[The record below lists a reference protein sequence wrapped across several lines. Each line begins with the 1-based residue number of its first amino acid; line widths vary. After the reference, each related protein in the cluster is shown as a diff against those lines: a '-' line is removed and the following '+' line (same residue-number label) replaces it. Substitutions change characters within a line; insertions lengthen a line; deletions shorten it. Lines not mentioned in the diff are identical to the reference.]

1 MLQPK
6 DSNGWDP
13 SADMT
18 AKVEEAYARGFQ
30 KWEKKID
37 NENMCV
43 TSKQRM
49 QSLHRHIALE
59 RSAVILL
66 VGEI

>member
-1 MLQPK
+1 
-6 DSNGWDP
+6 
-13 SADMT
+13 MT

-49 QSLHRHIALE
+49 QSLYRHIALE

>member
-1 MLQPK
+1 
-6 DSNGWDP
+6 
-13 SADMT
+13 MT

-30 KWEKKID
+30 KREKKID

-43 TSKQRM
+43 TSKQHM
-49 QSLHRHIALE
+49 QSLHRHKALE

-66 VGEI
+66 VGEIWTEVKSA

>member
-1 MLQPK
+1 
-6 DSNGWDP
+6 
-13 SADMT
+13 MT
-18 AKVEEAYARGFQ
+18 AKVEEAYAQGFQ

-49 QSLHRHIALE
+49 QSLHRQIALE

>member
-1 MLQPK
+1 
-6 DSNGWDP
+6 
-13 SADMT
+13 MT
-18 AKVEEAYARGFQ
+18 AKVEAAYAQGFQ

-37 NENMCV
+37 KLNENMCV

-49 QSLHRHIALE
+49 QSLHRHKALE

-66 VGEI
+66 VGEIWTEVESA